1 MPGVD
6 FTSVAPGVLLTAR
19 TGYARR
25 AVSRPQTSA
34 AP

>member
-1 MPGVD
+1 MD
-6 FTSVAPGVLLTAR
+6 FASVEPAGLLTAR

-25 AVSRPQTSA
+25 AVSGPQTRT